1 MLIHLSEKR
10 ASRTVDRPKIPMYE
24 KATYRP
30 SDEKRV
36 FEVLKS
42 YVGYPTRAIVE
53 AMQALP
59 TLFALGGNK

>member
-1 MLIHLSEKR
+1 
-10 ASRTVDRPKIPMYE
+10 MYE

-36 FEVLKS
+36 FEVLK
-42 YVGYPTRAIVE
+42 GYPTRAIVE
-53 AMQALP
+53 AREALP